1 MKILLF
7 TAQPDKER
15 GFAKKT
21 WRMKNELET
30 VHMQLPSK
38 RMMVLPEAYTR
49 SEEMIHVTILRDNHK
64 PKGRRYEKTTSEL

>member
-1 MKILLF
+1 
-7 TAQPDKER
+7 
-15 GFAKKT
+15 
-21 WRMKNELET
+21 MKNELET

-49 SEEMIHVTILRDNHK
+49 SEEMIHVIILRDNHK